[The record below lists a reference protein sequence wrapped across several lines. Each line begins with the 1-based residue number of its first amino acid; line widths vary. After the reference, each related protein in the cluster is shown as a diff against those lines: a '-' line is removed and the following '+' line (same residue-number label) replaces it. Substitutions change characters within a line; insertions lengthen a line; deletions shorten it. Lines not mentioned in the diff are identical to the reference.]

1 MSRNLCT
8 GLYGLARP
16 EGFHVKHKEEASSPS
31 VGLPCS
37 AAFICGRSSLE
48 TESGHGD
55 DDDDDDDDDGG
66 NSSSSSSSSS
76 RVT

>member
-1 MSRNLCT
+1 MSRKLCT
-8 GLYGLARP
+8 GLYGLAGP

-31 VGLPCS
+31 LGLPCS

-55 DDDDDDDDDGG
+55 DDDGNDGG
-66 NSSSSSSSSS
+66 NSSSS